1 MIKLYHVT
9 PEGDPLHG
17 SREAA
22 KAAIAL
28 RETGADFEIE
38 NMNRVKDMRPVDGH
52 YKTKINPMGTVPA
65 LDHDGF
71 MLLESAAIMN
81 YVAELFPDSGLL
93 PDTAQGRGKARQWV
107 MWEGTC
113 YCLAL
118 CNLCMLHPVKDVDAP
133 AFEAIYPFRPDAN
146 HEKELE
152 LAYEQFAHRHG
163 VLENNLKGNDY
174 VANNSYSIGDIAL
187 GAHVALAGL
196 LDFDL
201 RPFPNICD
209 WMKRL
214 EQRPAWQQEGVF
226 TGDMQM
232 IRDKNLI

>member
-38 NMNRVKDMRPVDGH
+38 NLSRVKDMRPVDGH

-118 CNLCMLHPVKDVDAP
+118 CNLCMLHPVKEIDAP
-133 AFEAIYPFRPDAN
+133 AFEAIFPFRPGDNVAS
-146 HEKELE
+146 EQQI
-152 LAYEQFAHRHG
+152 AYEQFAHRNG
-163 VLENNLKGNDY
+163 VLDSALAGKDY
-174 VANNSYSIGDIAL
+174 IANNRYSIGDIAL
-187 GAHVALAGL
+187 GAHVPLAGI

-201 RPFPNICD
+201 KSYANIVA
-209 WMKRL
+209 WLHRL
-214 EQRPAWQQEGVF
+214 EQRPAWQQEAVF

-232 IRDKNLI
+232 LRDKNLI

>member
-1 MIKLYHVT
+1 MLKLYHVT
-9 PEGDPLHG
+9 PQGDPLHG

-28 RETGADFEIE
+28 RESGADFEIE
-38 NMNRVKDMRPVDGH
+38 NMSRVKDMRPPDGY
-52 YKTKINPMGTVPA
+52 YKTQINPMGTVPA

-71 MLLESAAIMN
+71 LLLESAAIMN

-93 PDTAQGRGKARQWV
+93 PDSTQGRAKARQWV

-133 AFEAIYPFRPDAN
+133 AFEAIYPFRPDAS
-146 HEKELE
+146 HQEELA
-152 LAYEQFAHRHG
+152 LAYEQFAHRHS
-163 VLENNLKGNDY
+163 VLEQNLQGQDY
-174 VANNSYSIGDIAL
+174 VANNQYSIGDIAL

-201 RPFPNICD
+201 KPYPNICA
-209 WMKRL
+209 WLQRL
-214 EQRPAWQQEGVF
+214 EARPAWQQEAVF

-232 IRDKNLI
+232 IRDKGLI

>member
-9 PEGDPLHG
+9 PEGDPLNG

-28 RETGADFEIE
+28 SETGAEFEIE
-38 NMNRVKDMRPVDGH
+38 HLSRVRDLRPVNGH
-52 YKTKINPMGTVPA
+52 YKTHINPMGTVPA
-65 LDHDGF
+65 LDDSGF
-71 MLLESAAIMN
+71 LLLESGAILR
-81 YVAELFPDSGLL
+81 YLADKFPQSGLL
-93 PDTAQGRGKARQWV
+93 PADPQGKAKAQQWV
-107 MWEGTC
+107 MWEGTA

-133 AFEAIYPFRPDAN
+133 AFEAIYPFRPTGDISAQQR
-146 HEKELE
+146 

-163 VLENNLKGNDY
+163 VLEKALAGKQY
-174 VANNSYSIGDIAL
+174 VANDSYSIADIAL

-201 RPFPNICD
+201 RPYPDICN
-209 WMKRL
+209 WLKRL
-214 EQRPAWQQEGVF
+214 EMRPAWQQEAVF
-226 TGDMQM
+226 TGDMKL
-232 IRDKNLI
+232 IRSKGLI